1 MSRFVVFF
9 LTDFQ
14 QKEIMSNIEVPDKIT
29 SNSPPH
35 QLPSLR
41 ALLQDETINEEQ
53 GLPAAVL
60 TLDTNQ
66 G

>member
-1 MSRFVVFF
+1 MSRFVVF

-14 QKEIMSNIEVPDKIT
+14 QKEIMSNIEVPDKMT

-35 QLPSLR
+35 QQPSLR
-41 ALLQDETINEEQ
+41 VLLQDETISEEQ
-53 GLPAAVL
+53 GLSAAVL
-60 TLDTNQ
+60 TLDANQ